1 MEYVIIFF
9 LNIVTGYLCLSDQG
23 IYRLPLCSYAMI
35 PPRQHLFRFFFFFF
49 FWNNV
54 LMYI

>member
-1 MEYVIIFF
+1 MLLFF

-23 IYRLPLCSYAMI
+23 IYRLPFCPYAMI
-35 PPRQHLFRFFFFFF
+35 PPRQHLFRFFFIII